1 MVRRARG
8 KPPRPTA
15 FFVQKLVHF
24 DALPLEDLGTFSFFK
39 NVCVRVV
46 TQLHYV
52 SDEIYG
58 GASAWLTEPGAGS
71 LAAASSAPVVAA
83 ERLGWEGLGDR
94 LHVCYA
100 LSKDFGTDLLAVT
113 NRDWIGKRRKSN
125 RVDFIEY
132 KG

>member
-1 MVRRARG
+1 M
-8 KPPRPTA
+8 
-15 FFVQKLVHF
+15 
-24 DALPLEDLGTFSFFK
+24 
-39 NVCVRVV
+39 RVV

-58 GASAWLTEPGAGS
+58 GASAWLTEPGADS